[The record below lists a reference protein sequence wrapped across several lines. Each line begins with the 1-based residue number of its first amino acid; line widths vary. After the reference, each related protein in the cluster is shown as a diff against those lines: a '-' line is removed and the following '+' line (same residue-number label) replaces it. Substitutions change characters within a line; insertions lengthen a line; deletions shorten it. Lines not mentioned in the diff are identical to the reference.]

1 MVEIQNNEN
10 VQLRVEDNNQNLIN
24 NNQPN
29 LIDVQNAENNSPLIN
44 EPFKDNPN
52 FDLSNQQN
60 PNNMDLSLYKISE
73 EQRRIEALLE
83 ESGGEITPE
92 IEGIAGGAGT
102 PNARGGMATKIAAAK
117 MATAAGID
125 MVIMN
130 GEKPERLYDLLMN
143 DEPVGTRFT
152 AQ

>member
-60 PNNMDLSLYKISE
+60 PNNMGDNQKNKNIILRSILVCFGVCLGTNAVLCSATICFIYLIILYLS
-73 EQRRIEALLE
+73 A
-83 ESGGEITPE
+83 
-92 IEGIAGGAGT
+92 
-102 PNARGGMATKIAAAK
+102 
-117 MATAAGID
+117 
-125 MVIMN
+125 
-130 GEKPERLYDLLMN
+130 N
-143 DEPVGTRFT
+143 DVEF
-152 AQ
+152 